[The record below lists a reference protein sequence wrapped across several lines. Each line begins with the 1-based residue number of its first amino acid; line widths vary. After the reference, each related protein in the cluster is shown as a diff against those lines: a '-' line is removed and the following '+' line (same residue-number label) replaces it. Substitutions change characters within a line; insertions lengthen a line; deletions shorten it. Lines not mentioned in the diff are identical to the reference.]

1 MCQPFPEIVIQPYK
15 KTEKYLHICILLVT
29 FASKIVLLNAFLK
42 KSTKDYKS
50 QIRIAENIIKEN
62 NYEEQ

>member
-1 MCQPFPEIVIQPYK
+1 M
-15 KTEKYLHICILLVT
+15 TEKYLHICILLVT
-29 FASKIVLLNAFLK
+29 FTSKIVLLNAFLK